1 MGAMV
6 MDFPGK
12 PEASA
17 FADALSVARPSSHK
31 HVARPDCARVPP
43 TLLQGL
49 LGGIDE
55 LGASSQELLRQVGC
69 DAADV
74 NRGPIEPALFI
85 RATRVCHEYLRS
97 YIERTDRGSS
107 LTAGQLVLLSKCL
120 IGCTD
125 LRDAIGTTA
134 QFFEM
139 LGGRHG
145 CAALTS
151 ERGLAHLSLA
161 TVVGSTSAAALS
173 MDLCNIVLLHKL
185 YEWLIDATIPLAAAE
200 LSHPHP
206 QRSVLHLSLLSC
218 PARFGRP
225 ATRLTFAAG
234 ALEQPVAR
242 RPAELSA
249 RLTDFP
255 FCLLAGERQRT
266 ALAEHV
272 YRAMVDGHMRLR
284 KVPSVDEVARRF
296 GVTSW
301 TLRRRL
307 TDEGTSY
314 SSIRKRVQLSL
325 ATEFLR
331 RSDLTINEVA
341 ELANFSDAG
350 AFRRAFQQWTGHS
363 PSAYRED
370 VLHA

>member
-1 MGAMV
+1 MV

-17 FADALSVARPSSHK
+17 FSDALAVARPSSHK

-43 TLLQGL
+43 LLLQGL
-49 LGGIDE
+49 LAGIDE
-55 LGASSQELLRQVGC
+55 LGANSQEILRQAGC
-69 DAADV
+69 EPTEV
-74 NRGPIEPALFI
+74 SRESIEPGLFL
-85 RATRVCHEYLRS
+85 RATRSCHEYLRI

-107 LTAGQLVLLSKCL
+107 LTAAQLVLLSRCL
-120 IGCTD
+120 VGCAD
-125 LRDAIGTTA
+125 LRDAIETTA
-134 QFFEM
+134 QFFEV
-139 LGGRHG
+139 LGGRAG
-145 CAALTS
+145 RVALTAD
-151 ERGLAHLSLA
+151 RAHARLRIT
-161 TVVGSTSAAALS
+161 TVVGNASPAALS

-185 YEWLIDATIPLAAAE
+185 YEWLIDATIPLQAAE
-200 LSHPHP
+200 FSHPHP
-206 QRSVLHLSLLSC
+206 RRSVLHLSLLSC

-225 ATRLTFAAG
+225 HTCLTFAASG
-234 ALEQPVAR
+234 LEHPIIR
-242 RPAELSA
+242 RPSELSS
-249 RLTDFP
+249 RLADFP
-255 FCLLAGERQRT
+255 FSLLAGERQRT

-307 TDEGTSY
+307 TDEATSY
-314 SSIRKRVQLSL
+314 SMIRKRVQLSL

-370 VLHA
+370 VLDA

>member
-1 MGAMV
+1 MV

-17 FADALSVARPSSHK
+17 FSDALAAVRPPSRK
-31 HVARPDCARVPP
+31 HVARPDCARMPP

-55 LGASSQELLRQVGC
+55 LGANSQEILRQAGC
-69 DAADV
+69 DPAEV
-74 NRGPIEPALFI
+74 SRGSIEAGLFI
-85 RATRVCHEYLRS
+85 RATRICHEYLRS
-97 YIERTDRGSS
+97 YIERTERGSS
-107 LTAGQLVLLSKCL
+107 LTPGQLVLLSKCL
-120 IGCTD
+120 VGCAD
-125 LRDAIGTTA
+125 LRDAIETTA
-134 QFFEM
+134 QFFEI
-139 LGGRHG
+139 LGGRSG
-145 CAALTS
+145 
-151 ERGLAHLSLA
+151 R
-161 TVVGSTSAAALS
+161 AALS
-173 MDLCNIVLLHKL
+173 SDRGRAHLRITTVAGSAGPAALPMDLCNIVLLHKL
-185 YEWLIDATIPLAAAE
+185 YEWLIDATIPLESAE
-200 LSHPHP
+200 FGYPHP
-206 QRSVLHLSLLSC
+206 RRSVLHLSLLSC

-225 ATRLTFAAG
+225 ETCLTFCAST
-234 ALEQPVAR
+234 LEHPVIR
-242 RPAELSA
+242 RPSELSS
-249 RLTDFP
+249 RLADFP
-255 FCLLAGERQRT
+255 FSLLAGERQRT

-296 GVTSW
+296 GITSW

-307 TDEGTSY
+307 TDEGTGY
-314 SSIRKRVQLSL
+314 STIRKRVQLSL

-370 VLHA
+370 VLQA

>member
-1 MGAMV
+1 MV

-17 FADALSVARPSSHK
+17 FSDALGMARPPSHK

-55 LGASSQELLRQVGC
+55 LGANSADILRQGGC
-69 DAADV
+69 DPAEV
-74 NRGPIEPALFI
+74 SRGSIEPGLFI
-85 RATRVCHEYLRS
+85 RATRICHEYLRA

-120 IGCTD
+120 VGCAD
-125 LRDAIGTTA
+125 LRDVIETTA
-134 QFFEM
+134 QFFDV
-139 LGGRHG
+139 LGGRSG
-145 CAALTS
+145 RVALS
-151 ERGLAHLSLA
+151 CDRGRAQLRIT
-161 TVVGSTSAAALS
+161 TVTGASGPAALS
-173 MDLCNIVLLHKL
+173 VDLCNIVLLHKL
-185 YEWLIDATIPLAAAE
+185 YEWLIDAAIPLEAAE
-200 LSHPHP
+200 FGHPHP
-206 QRSVLHLSLLSC
+206 LRSVLHLSLLSC
-218 PARFGRP
+218 PARFGR
-225 ATRLTFAAG
+225 AQTCLTFGAAS
-234 ALEQPVAR
+234 LEHAVIR
-242 RPAELSA
+242 RPSELSS
-249 RLTDFP
+249 RLADFP
-255 FCLLAGERQRT
+255 FNLLAGECQRT

-272 YRAMVDGHMRLR
+272 HRAMVDGHMRLR

-307 TDEGTSY
+307 ADEGTSY
-314 SSIRKRVQLSL
+314 STIRKRVQLCL

>member
-1 MGAMV
+1 

-12 PEASA
+12 LETSA
-17 FADALSVARPSSHK
+17 FSDALSVARPATHK

-49 LGGIDE
+49 LGGIEE
-55 LGASSQELLRQVGC
+55 LGASPQEILRQAGC
-69 DAADV
+69 DATELG
-74 NRGPIEPALFI
+74 RGPIDPGLFI
-85 RATRVCHEYLRS
+85 RATRICHEYLRT
-97 YIERTDRGSS
+97 YIERNDRGACV
-107 LTAGQLVLLSKCL
+107 TADQLVLLSRCL
-120 IGCTD
+120 IGCAD

-134 QFFEM
+134 QFFEV
-139 LGGRHG
+139 LGAGTAR
-145 CAALTS
+145 AALTS
-151 ERGLAHLSLA
+151 ERGRAHLYLT
-161 TVVGSTSAAALS
+161 TVAGSAGPAALS

-185 YEWLIDATIPLAAAE
+185 YEWLIDAAIPLEAAE
-200 LSHPHP
+200 VRHPHP

-218 PARFGRP
+218 PVRFGRP
-225 ATRLTFAAG
+225 ETRLTFAAS
-234 ALEQPVAR
+234 ALEHPVTR
-242 RPAELSA
+242 RPSELSA
-249 RLTDFP
+249 RLSDFP
-255 FCLLAGERQRT
+255 FSLLAGERQRT